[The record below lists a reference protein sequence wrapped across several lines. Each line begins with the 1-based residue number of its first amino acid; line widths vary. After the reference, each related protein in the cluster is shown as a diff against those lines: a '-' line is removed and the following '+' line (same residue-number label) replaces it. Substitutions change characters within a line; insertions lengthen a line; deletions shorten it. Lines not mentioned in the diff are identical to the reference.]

1 MTVESTLVIIKP
13 DAIRHGLVG
22 AVISRLVDELQLEI
36 VGAKA
41 VRVSQALAETHYQ
54 QLRAKPF
61 FAELVDYLQ
70 GKLHQT
76 SSVLALVLRGERA
89 IERVR
94 QVTGATHPEK
104 ADPASLRGALGR
116 MTTAGVMENVVHA
129 SADPHEAERE
139 IGLWFQPGELL

>member
-1 MTVESTLVIIKP
+1 MAEESTLIIIKP
-13 DAIRHGLVG
+13 DAIKRGLVG
-22 AVISRLVDELQLEI
+22 AVISRLVDDLRLEI

-70 GKLHQT
+70 GTLHHT

-94 QVTGATHPEK
+94 QATGATHPEQ
-104 ADPASLRGALGR
+104 AEPTSIRGALGR

-129 SADPHEAERE
+129 SSDPREAERE